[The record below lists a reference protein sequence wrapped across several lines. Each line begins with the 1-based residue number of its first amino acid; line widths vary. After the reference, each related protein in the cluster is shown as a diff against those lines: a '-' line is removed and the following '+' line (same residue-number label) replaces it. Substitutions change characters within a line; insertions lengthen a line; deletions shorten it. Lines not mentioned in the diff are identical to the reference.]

1 MNTDAAFESLDKQ
14 TRQVVNKISQK
25 QEKIPAIVIGLKI
38 FINNSEFTVIAF
50 QDRFFMENRDCLIYL
65 SPPVSTFLADQV
77 EKAVVDEYVEK
88 LKIIETD
95 LKWLLA
101 LPYQKFWCQM
111 IYDSSCI
118 MLIDS
123 YLKLAPR

>member
-1 MNTDAAFESLDKQ
+1 MN
-14 TRQVVNKISQK
+14 
-25 QEKIPAIVIGLKI
+25 
-38 FINNSEFTVIAF
+38 FTF
-50 QDRFFMENRDCLIYL
+50 KDRFFMENRDCLTYL
-65 SPPVSTFLADQV
+65 SPPVTTFLADQAD
-77 EKAVVDEYVEK
+77 KAVADEYAEK

-95 LKWLLA
+95 LRWLLA

-118 MLIDS
+118 LLIDS